1 MDCTIVRSA
10 GKRVTYGSPT
20 PKSTKR
26 IALNMSNE
34 PARTELTLPADER
47 LIAAIT
53 AVIQHA
59 SQRCGLSPE
68 SQEGLAAAAQ
78 DAARETFPLMEGH
91 TPEPQVKVIIS
102 DFPDRVEVAIEH
114 TGAALPTAGLDSF
127 VADAFAG
134 ESGGLSKALQMTKV
148 DRVQYETR
156 NGLSRMTLI
165 KYCDG
170 SRTARQF

>member
-1 MDCTIVRSA
+1 
-10 GKRVTYGSPT
+10 
-20 PKSTKR
+20 
-26 IALNMSNE
+26 MSDE

-53 AVIQHA
+53 AVVHHA

-68 SQEGLAAAAQ
+68 SQEGLASAAQ
-78 DAARETFPLMEGH
+78 DAAREAFPLMEGK
-91 TPEPQVKVIIS
+91 TTEPQVKVIIS
-102 DFPDRVEVAIEH
+102 DYPDRVEVAIEH
-114 TGAALPTAGLDSF
+114 SGEAVPTAGLDTF
-127 VADAFAG
+127 IADAVAG
-134 ESGGLSKALQMTKV
+134 TPAGLSKALQMTKV

-170 SRTARQF
+170 SRTARQA